1 MIHYVIIGFLVGR
14 RNYYSNP
21 YWA

>member
-1 MIHYVIIGFLVGR
+1 MIHYVIINFLVGR
-14 RNYYSNP
+14 RNYYSTP